1 MPVVPTVSGR
11 QVQSRGVQSAGLQT
25 FSQPGIGD
33 AFVRAGTEAIDVFG
47 QAKQRANIAL
57 AQEASLNLSQIS
69 SDLLNNPETGLLNLK
84 GKNAIGKGHE
94 YTQQFDAQVEQLA
107 MSLPDEQA
115 RNAFMQQAQQQRIQ
129 FTTQAGR
136 HEIGQINAYEEGQF
150 QATLLNNGKNAAALY
165 GDNAAYV
172 LANKQTFQQIEDYG
186 IAHGWSDEQ
195 IQAKKIEF
203 KEKVADAALS
213 QWSANNATAFIQSN
227 GELSDTAA
235 GARRAVADS
244 DSSERARGIRNNNP
258 GNLEYSKTNPW
269 VGQTGDDGR
278 FAKFE
283 TPEHGI
289 RALGR
294 NLMSYQRQ
302 GIDTVSEIINRWAPP
317 TDKNDTMSYIKAVCE
332 QLGVSAD
339 EPLDASNPDTLKALC
354 AAIIHHENGSQPYS
368 DQQLTAGVSAAL
380 GLSTIPTNTK
390 RYTGNAAFDA
400 ASPEAQASFMRQAD
414 QLRRQ
419 QQAEYKTMID
429 SQVRDATAAYMRG
442 VEFPNPPGEADFIA
456 AYGVREGNLR
466 YAAGTNIA
474 FGMAQRGLT
483 AKTLRDGGYSEMA
496 NQYDVLDRQAI
507 AIDAVLGVAFGGVGR
522 FINSRGESTNAPNF
536 SPVDVDAALAAN
548 AAHHAEIDIAPGV
561 PINVLS
567 RNSHIQ
573 ALRKAMSDVS
583 QGRPVDVASIVES
596 ASFSEIPGRKSLL
609 SQAVNEALS
618 SVDDGVTARAI
629 ENRLLEEQAAQ
640 LLPRGD
646 RQVYQ
651 SEIANSQRIIE
662 NLTKQ
667 RAQILAE
674 EPTGS
679 GKALSRARSDKQA
692 RLRDIDQRIRQ
703 AQERLEF
710 SRNALA
716 PHEPGGQFFEARA
729 ELARRQQAESELN
742 AQAVS
747 FYKTAEVRT
756 PDEVAPFEPDK
767 ILQQA
772 EQKMMADQAG
782 DIDLRIAEDSL
793 LESPDMIITVLDDD
807 GNPQSRSAREVLDEA
822 NRESEQAIQ
831 DSSLFDVA
839 VACFLRG

>member
-1 MPVVPTVSGR
+1 MSYFGLNPVNQNQQLDEAASNPAGFNSDVGFFDNAVGAALSGLYSGLVAKPDQLLWAGMDKIVSPIAQFVNENTSLNDTSVSYIAEQRKLAEQQVKRLMPDAATTGTAG
-11 QVQSRGVQSAGLQT
+11 QVLYGL
-25 FSQPGIGD
+25 FDMG
-33 AFVRAGTEAIDVFG
+33 G
-47 QAKQRANIAL
+47 QAVVGTTLGGPVGGAAAVTSLQGFSEFERLTAQGIDFRT
-57 AQEASLNLSQIS
+57 AQEA
-69 SDLLNNPETGLLNLK
+69 GLV
-84 GKNAIGKGHE
+84 
-94 YTQQFDAQVEQLA
+94 Q
-107 MSLPDEQA
+107 
-115 RNAFMQQAQQQRIQ
+115 
-129 FTTQAGR
+129 
-136 HEIGQINAYEEGQF
+136 
-150 QATLLNNGKNAAALY
+150 
-165 GDNAAYV
+165 
-172 LANKQTFQQIEDYG
+172 G
-186 IAHGWSDEQ
+186 I
-195 IQAKKIEF
+195 
-203 KEKVADAALS
+203 
-213 QWSANNATAFIQSN
+213 
-227 GELSDTAA
+227 AA
-235 GARRAVADS
+235 GAGTLIPMSLGLRAGGALAEGVAAQLARTGESSVRRAA
-244 DSSERARGIRNNNP
+244 
-258 GNLEYSKTNPW
+258 
-269 VGQTGDDGR
+269 
-278 FAKFE
+278 
-283 TPEHGI
+283 
-289 RALGR
+289 
-294 NLMSYQRQ
+294 
-302 GIDTVSEIINRWAPP
+302 
-317 TDKNDTMSYIKAVCE
+317 
-332 QLGVSAD
+332 
-339 EPLDASNPDTLKALC
+339 
-354 AAIIHHENGSQPYS
+354 
-368 DQQLTAGVSAAL
+368 
-380 GLSTIPTNTK
+380 
-390 RYTGNAAFDA
+390 
-400 ASPEAQASFMRQAD
+400 
-414 QLRRQ
+414 
-419 QQAEYKTMID
+419 
-429 SQVRDATAAYMRG
+429 ATAVRAT
-442 VEFPNPPGEADFIA
+442 PDIA
-456 AYGVREGNLR
+456 

-536 SPVDVDAALAAN
+536 SPVDIDAALAAN

-583 QGRPVDVASIVES
+583 QGRPVDVASIVEP
-596 ASFSEIPGRKSLL
+596 ASFSEIPGRKNLL

-651 SEIANSQRIIE
+651 SEIANSQRIID
-662 NLTKQ
+662 NLTEQ

-674 EPTGS
+674 ESTGS

-692 RLRDIDQRIRQ
+692 RIRDIDQRIRQ

-756 PDEVAPFEPDK
+756 PDEVAPFEPGK
-767 ILQQA
+767 ILQRT
-772 EQKMMADQAG
+772 EQKMMADPAG

>member
-1 MPVVPTVSGR
+1 MSYFGLNPVNQNQQLDEAASNPAGFNSDVGFFDNAVGAALSGLYSGLVAKPDQLLWAGMDKIVSPIAQFINENTSLNDTSVSYIAEQR
-11 QVQSRGVQSAGLQT
+11 KLAEQQVKRLTPDAATTGTAGQVLYGL
-25 FSQPGIGD
+25 FDMG
-33 AFVRAGTEAIDVFG
+33 G
-47 QAKQRANIAL
+47 QAVVGTTLGGPVGGAAAVTSLQGFSEFERLTAQGVDFRT
-57 AQEASLNLSQIS
+57 AQEAGLVQGITAGAGTLIPMSL
-69 SDLLNNPETGLLNLK
+69 GLRAGGALAE
-84 GKNAIGKGHE
+84 GVA
-94 YTQQFDAQVEQLA
+94 AQLA
-107 MSLPDEQA
+107 RTGESSV
-115 RNAFMQQAQQQRIQ
+115 RR
-129 FTTQAGR
+129 
-136 HEIGQINAYEEGQF
+136 
-150 QATLLNNGKNAAALY
+150 AAATAVRATP
-165 GDNAAYV
+165 D
-172 LANKQTFQQIEDYG
+172 
-186 IAHGWSDEQ
+186 IA
-195 IQAKKIEF
+195 
-203 KEKVADAALS
+203 
-213 QWSANNATAFIQSN
+213 
-227 GELSDTAA
+227 
-235 GARRAVADS
+235 
-244 DSSERARGIRNNNP
+244 
-258 GNLEYSKTNPW
+258 
-269 VGQTGDDGR
+269 
-278 FAKFE
+278 
-283 TPEHGI
+283 
-289 RALGR
+289 
-294 NLMSYQRQ
+294 
-302 GIDTVSEIINRWAPP
+302 
-317 TDKNDTMSYIKAVCE
+317 
-332 QLGVSAD
+332 
-339 EPLDASNPDTLKALC
+339 
-354 AAIIHHENGSQPYS
+354 
-368 DQQLTAGVSAAL
+368 
-380 GLSTIPTNTK
+380 
-390 RYTGNAAFDA
+390 
-400 ASPEAQASFMRQAD
+400 
-414 QLRRQ
+414 
-419 QQAEYKTMID
+419 
-429 SQVRDATAAYMRG
+429 
-442 VEFPNPPGEADFIA
+442 
-456 AYGVREGNLR
+456 

-522 FINSRGESTNAPNF
+522 FINSRGESTSAPNF
-536 SPVDVDAALAAN
+536 SPVDIDAALAAN

-662 NLTKQ
+662 NLTEQ

-674 EPTGS
+674 DLAGS

-742 AQAVS
+742 TQAVS

-756 PDEVAPFEPDK
+756 PDEVAPFEPGK
-767 ILQQA
+767 ILQQT
-772 EQKMMADQAG
+772 EQKMMADPAG

-839 VACFLRG
+839 VACFLGG

>member
-1 MPVVPTVSGR
+1 MSYFGLNPVNQNQQLDEAASNPVGFNSDVGFFDNAVGAALSGLYSGLVAKPDQLLWAGMDKIVSPIAQLVNENTSLNDTSVSYIAEQR
-11 QVQSRGVQSAGLQT
+11 KLAEQQVKRLTPDAATTGTAGQVLYGL
-25 FSQPGIGD
+25 FDMG
-33 AFVRAGTEAIDVFG
+33 G
-47 QAKQRANIAL
+47 QAVVGTTLGGPVGGAAAVTSLQGFSEFERLTAQGVDFRT
-57 AQEASLNLSQIS
+57 AQEAGLVQGITAGAGTLIPMSL
-69 SDLLNNPETGLLNLK
+69 GLRAGGALAE
-84 GKNAIGKGHE
+84 GVA
-94 YTQQFDAQVEQLA
+94 AQLA
-107 MSLPDEQA
+107 RTGESSV
-115 RNAFMQQAQQQRIQ
+115 RR
-129 FTTQAGR
+129 
-136 HEIGQINAYEEGQF
+136 
-150 QATLLNNGKNAAALY
+150 AAATAVRATP
-165 GDNAAYV
+165 D
-172 LANKQTFQQIEDYG
+172 
-186 IAHGWSDEQ
+186 IA
-195 IQAKKIEF
+195 
-203 KEKVADAALS
+203 
-213 QWSANNATAFIQSN
+213 
-227 GELSDTAA
+227 
-235 GARRAVADS
+235 
-244 DSSERARGIRNNNP
+244 
-258 GNLEYSKTNPW
+258 
-269 VGQTGDDGR
+269 
-278 FAKFE
+278 
-283 TPEHGI
+283 
-289 RALGR
+289 
-294 NLMSYQRQ
+294 
-302 GIDTVSEIINRWAPP
+302 
-317 TDKNDTMSYIKAVCE
+317 
-332 QLGVSAD
+332 
-339 EPLDASNPDTLKALC
+339 
-354 AAIIHHENGSQPYS
+354 
-368 DQQLTAGVSAAL
+368 
-380 GLSTIPTNTK
+380 
-390 RYTGNAAFDA
+390 
-400 ASPEAQASFMRQAD
+400 
-414 QLRRQ
+414 
-419 QQAEYKTMID
+419 
-429 SQVRDATAAYMRG
+429 
-442 VEFPNPPGEADFIA
+442 
-456 AYGVREGNLR
+456 

-522 FINSRGESTNAPNF
+522 FINSRGESTSAPNF
-536 SPVDVDAALAAN
+536 SPVDIDAALAAN

-640 LLPRGD
+640 LLSRGD
-646 RQVYQ
+646 RKVYQ

-662 NLTKQ
+662 NLTEQ

-742 AQAVS
+742 AHAVS

-756 PDEVAPFEPDK
+756 PEEVAPFEPGK
-767 ILQQA
+767 ILQQT
-772 EQKMMADQAG
+772 EQKMMADPAG

>member
-1 MPVVPTVSGR
+1 MSYFGLNPVNQNQQLDEAASNPAGFNSDVGFFDNAVGAALSGLYSGLVAKPDQLLWAGMDKIVSPIAQFVNENTSINDTSVSYIAEQR
-11 QVQSRGVQSAGLQT
+11 KLAEQQVKRLTPDAATTGTAGQVLYGL
-25 FSQPGIGD
+25 FDMG
-33 AFVRAGTEAIDVFG
+33 G
-47 QAKQRANIAL
+47 QAVVGTTLGGPVGGAAAVTSLQGFSEFERLTAQGVDFRT
-57 AQEASLNLSQIS
+57 AQEAGLVQGITAGAGTLIPMSL
-69 SDLLNNPETGLLNLK
+69 GLRAGGALAE
-84 GKNAIGKGHE
+84 GVA
-94 YTQQFDAQVEQLA
+94 AQLA
-107 MSLPDEQA
+107 RTGESSV
-115 RNAFMQQAQQQRIQ
+115 RR
-129 FTTQAGR
+129 
-136 HEIGQINAYEEGQF
+136 
-150 QATLLNNGKNAAALY
+150 AAATAVRATP
-165 GDNAAYV
+165 D
-172 LANKQTFQQIEDYG
+172 
-186 IAHGWSDEQ
+186 IA
-195 IQAKKIEF
+195 
-203 KEKVADAALS
+203 
-213 QWSANNATAFIQSN
+213 
-227 GELSDTAA
+227 
-235 GARRAVADS
+235 
-244 DSSERARGIRNNNP
+244 
-258 GNLEYSKTNPW
+258 
-269 VGQTGDDGR
+269 
-278 FAKFE
+278 
-283 TPEHGI
+283 
-289 RALGR
+289 
-294 NLMSYQRQ
+294 
-302 GIDTVSEIINRWAPP
+302 
-317 TDKNDTMSYIKAVCE
+317 
-332 QLGVSAD
+332 
-339 EPLDASNPDTLKALC
+339 
-354 AAIIHHENGSQPYS
+354 
-368 DQQLTAGVSAAL
+368 
-380 GLSTIPTNTK
+380 
-390 RYTGNAAFDA
+390 
-400 ASPEAQASFMRQAD
+400 
-414 QLRRQ
+414 
-419 QQAEYKTMID
+419 
-429 SQVRDATAAYMRG
+429 
-442 VEFPNPPGEADFIA
+442 
-456 AYGVREGNLR
+456 

-507 AIDAVLGVAFGGVGR
+507 AIDVVLGVAFGGVGR
-522 FINSRGESTNAPNF
+522 FINSRGESTSAPNF
-536 SPVDVDAALAAN
+536 SPVDIDAALAAN

-662 NLTKQ
+662 NLTEQ

-772 EQKMMADQAG
+772 EQKMMADPAG

>member
-1 MPVVPTVSGR
+1 MSYFGLNPVNQNQQLDEAASNPAGFNSDVGFFDNAVGAALSGLYSGLVAKPDQLLWAGMDKIVSPIAQFVNENTSLNDTSVSYIAEQR
-11 QVQSRGVQSAGLQT
+11 KLAEQQVKRLTPDAATTGTAGQVLYGL
-25 FSQPGIGD
+25 FDMG
-33 AFVRAGTEAIDVFG
+33 G
-47 QAKQRANIAL
+47 QAVVGTTLGGPVGGAAAVTSLQGFSEFERLTAQGVDFRT
-57 AQEASLNLSQIS
+57 AQEAGLVQGITAGAGTLIPMSL
-69 SDLLNNPETGLLNLK
+69 GLRAGGALAE
-84 GKNAIGKGHE
+84 GVA
-94 YTQQFDAQVEQLA
+94 AQLA
-107 MSLPDEQA
+107 RTGESSV
-115 RNAFMQQAQQQRIQ
+115 RR
-129 FTTQAGR
+129 
-136 HEIGQINAYEEGQF
+136 
-150 QATLLNNGKNAAALY
+150 AAATAVRATP
-165 GDNAAYV
+165 D
-172 LANKQTFQQIEDYG
+172 
-186 IAHGWSDEQ
+186 IA
-195 IQAKKIEF
+195 
-203 KEKVADAALS
+203 
-213 QWSANNATAFIQSN
+213 
-227 GELSDTAA
+227 
-235 GARRAVADS
+235 
-244 DSSERARGIRNNNP
+244 
-258 GNLEYSKTNPW
+258 
-269 VGQTGDDGR
+269 
-278 FAKFE
+278 
-283 TPEHGI
+283 
-289 RALGR
+289 
-294 NLMSYQRQ
+294 
-302 GIDTVSEIINRWAPP
+302 
-317 TDKNDTMSYIKAVCE
+317 
-332 QLGVSAD
+332 
-339 EPLDASNPDTLKALC
+339 
-354 AAIIHHENGSQPYS
+354 
-368 DQQLTAGVSAAL
+368 
-380 GLSTIPTNTK
+380 
-390 RYTGNAAFDA
+390 
-400 ASPEAQASFMRQAD
+400 
-414 QLRRQ
+414 
-419 QQAEYKTMID
+419 
-429 SQVRDATAAYMRG
+429 
-442 VEFPNPPGEADFIA
+442 
-456 AYGVREGNLR
+456 

-536 SPVDVDAALAAN
+536 SPVDIDAALAAN

-596 ASFSEIPGRKSLL
+596 ASFSEIPGRKNLL

-651 SEIANSQRIIE
+651 SEIANSQRIID
-662 NLTKQ
+662 NLTEQ

-692 RLRDIDQRIRQ
+692 RIRDIDQRIRQ

-756 PDEVAPFEPDK
+756 PDEVAPFEPGK
-767 ILQQA
+767 ILQQT
-772 EQKMMADQAG
+772 EQKMMADPAG

>member
-1 MPVVPTVSGR
+1 MSYFGLNPVNQNQQLDEAVSNPAGFNSDVGFFDNAVGAALSGLYSGLVAKPDQLLWAGMDKIVSPIAQFVNENTSLNDTSVSYIAEQR
-11 QVQSRGVQSAGLQT
+11 KLAEQQVKRLTPDAATTGTAGQVLYGL
-25 FSQPGIGD
+25 FDMG
-33 AFVRAGTEAIDVFG
+33 G
-47 QAKQRANIAL
+47 QAVVGTTLGGPLGGAAAVTSLQGFSEFERLTAQGVDFRT
-57 AQEASLNLSQIS
+57 AQEAGLVQGITAGAGTLIPMSL
-69 SDLLNNPETGLLNLK
+69 GLRAGGALAE
-84 GKNAIGKGHE
+84 GVA
-94 YTQQFDAQVEQLA
+94 AQLA
-107 MSLPDEQA
+107 RTGESSV
-115 RNAFMQQAQQQRIQ
+115 RR
-129 FTTQAGR
+129 
-136 HEIGQINAYEEGQF
+136 
-150 QATLLNNGKNAAALY
+150 AAATAVRATP
-165 GDNAAYV
+165 D
-172 LANKQTFQQIEDYG
+172 
-186 IAHGWSDEQ
+186 IA
-195 IQAKKIEF
+195 
-203 KEKVADAALS
+203 
-213 QWSANNATAFIQSN
+213 
-227 GELSDTAA
+227 
-235 GARRAVADS
+235 
-244 DSSERARGIRNNNP
+244 
-258 GNLEYSKTNPW
+258 
-269 VGQTGDDGR
+269 
-278 FAKFE
+278 
-283 TPEHGI
+283 
-289 RALGR
+289 
-294 NLMSYQRQ
+294 
-302 GIDTVSEIINRWAPP
+302 
-317 TDKNDTMSYIKAVCE
+317 
-332 QLGVSAD
+332 
-339 EPLDASNPDTLKALC
+339 
-354 AAIIHHENGSQPYS
+354 
-368 DQQLTAGVSAAL
+368 
-380 GLSTIPTNTK
+380 
-390 RYTGNAAFDA
+390 
-400 ASPEAQASFMRQAD
+400 
-414 QLRRQ
+414 
-419 QQAEYKTMID
+419 
-429 SQVRDATAAYMRG
+429 
-442 VEFPNPPGEADFIA
+442 
-456 AYGVREGNLR
+456 

-522 FINSRGESTNAPNF
+522 FINSRGESTSAPNF

-583 QGRPVDVASIVES
+583 EGRPVDVASIVES

-662 NLTKQ
+662 NLTEQ

-679 GKALSRARSDKQA
+679 GKALSRARSDKQV

-747 FYKTAEVRT
+747 FYKTAEVST
-756 PDEVAPFEPDK
+756 PDEVAPFEPGK

-772 EQKMMADQAG
+772 EQKMMADPAG

>member
-1 MPVVPTVSGR
+1 MSYFGLNPVNQNQQLDEAASNPVGFNSDVGFFDNAVGAALSGLYSGLVAKPDQLLWAGMDKIVSPIAQFVNENTSLNDTSVSYIAEQR
-11 QVQSRGVQSAGLQT
+11 KLAEQQVKRLTPDAATTGTAGQVLYGL
-25 FSQPGIGD
+25 FDMG
-33 AFVRAGTEAIDVFG
+33 G
-47 QAKQRANIAL
+47 QAVVGTTLGGPVGGAAAVTSLQGFSEFERLTAQGVDFRT
-57 AQEASLNLSQIS
+57 AQEAGLVQGITAGAGTLIPMSL
-69 SDLLNNPETGLLNLK
+69 GLRAGGALAE
-84 GKNAIGKGHE
+84 GVA
-94 YTQQFDAQVEQLA
+94 AQLA
-107 MSLPDEQA
+107 RTGESSV
-115 RNAFMQQAQQQRIQ
+115 RR
-129 FTTQAGR
+129 
-136 HEIGQINAYEEGQF
+136 
-150 QATLLNNGKNAAALY
+150 AAATAVRATP
-165 GDNAAYV
+165 D
-172 LANKQTFQQIEDYG
+172 
-186 IAHGWSDEQ
+186 IA
-195 IQAKKIEF
+195 
-203 KEKVADAALS
+203 
-213 QWSANNATAFIQSN
+213 
-227 GELSDTAA
+227 
-235 GARRAVADS
+235 
-244 DSSERARGIRNNNP
+244 
-258 GNLEYSKTNPW
+258 
-269 VGQTGDDGR
+269 
-278 FAKFE
+278 
-283 TPEHGI
+283 
-289 RALGR
+289 
-294 NLMSYQRQ
+294 
-302 GIDTVSEIINRWAPP
+302 
-317 TDKNDTMSYIKAVCE
+317 
-332 QLGVSAD
+332 
-339 EPLDASNPDTLKALC
+339 
-354 AAIIHHENGSQPYS
+354 
-368 DQQLTAGVSAAL
+368 
-380 GLSTIPTNTK
+380 
-390 RYTGNAAFDA
+390 
-400 ASPEAQASFMRQAD
+400 
-414 QLRRQ
+414 
-419 QQAEYKTMID
+419 
-429 SQVRDATAAYMRG
+429 
-442 VEFPNPPGEADFIA
+442 
-456 AYGVREGNLR
+456 

-522 FINSRGESTNAPNF
+522 FINSRGESTSAPNF

-662 NLTKQ
+662 NLTEQ

-692 RLRDIDQRIRQ
+692 RIRDIEQRIRQ

-756 PDEVAPFEPDK
+756 PDEVAPFESDK
-767 ILQQA
+767 ILQHA

>member
-1 MPVVPTVSGR
+1 MSYFGLNPVNQNQQLDEAASNPAGFNSDVGFFDNAVGAALSGLYSGLVAKPDQLLWAGMDKIVSPIAQFVNENTSFNDTSVSYIAEQR
-11 QVQSRGVQSAGLQT
+11 KLAEQQVKRLTPDAATTGTAGQVLYGL
-25 FSQPGIGD
+25 FDMG
-33 AFVRAGTEAIDVFG
+33 G
-47 QAKQRANIAL
+47 QAVVGSAL
-57 AQEASLNLSQIS
+57 AGPIGGAAAVTSLQGFSEFERLSAQGVDFRTAQEAGLVQGITAGAGTLIPMSL
-69 SDLLNNPETGLLNLK
+69 GLRAGGAL
-84 GKNAIGKGHE
+84 
-94 YTQQFDAQVEQLA
+94 VEGVAAQLA
-107 MSLPDEQA
+107 RTGESSV
-115 RNAFMQQAQQQRIQ
+115 RR
-129 FTTQAGR
+129 
-136 HEIGQINAYEEGQF
+136 
-150 QATLLNNGKNAAALY
+150 AAATAVRATP
-165 GDNAAYV
+165 D
-172 LANKQTFQQIEDYG
+172 
-186 IAHGWSDEQ
+186 IA
-195 IQAKKIEF
+195 
-203 KEKVADAALS
+203 
-213 QWSANNATAFIQSN
+213 
-227 GELSDTAA
+227 
-235 GARRAVADS
+235 
-244 DSSERARGIRNNNP
+244 
-258 GNLEYSKTNPW
+258 
-269 VGQTGDDGR
+269 
-278 FAKFE
+278 
-283 TPEHGI
+283 
-289 RALGR
+289 
-294 NLMSYQRQ
+294 
-302 GIDTVSEIINRWAPP
+302 
-317 TDKNDTMSYIKAVCE
+317 
-332 QLGVSAD
+332 
-339 EPLDASNPDTLKALC
+339 
-354 AAIIHHENGSQPYS
+354 
-368 DQQLTAGVSAAL
+368 
-380 GLSTIPTNTK
+380 
-390 RYTGNAAFDA
+390 
-400 ASPEAQASFMRQAD
+400 
-414 QLRRQ
+414 
-419 QQAEYKTMID
+419 
-429 SQVRDATAAYMRG
+429 
-442 VEFPNPPGEADFIA
+442 
-456 AYGVREGNLR
+456 

-536 SPVDVDAALAAN
+536 SPVDIDAALAAN

-646 RQVYQ
+646 RKVYQ
-651 SEIANSQRIIE
+651 SDIANSQRIIE
-662 NLTKQ
+662 NLTEQ

>member
-1 MPVVPTVSGR
+1 MSYFGLNPVNQNQQLDEAASNPAGFNSDVGFFDNAVGAALSGLYSGLVAKPDQLLWAGMDKIVSPIAQFVNENTSNNDTSVSYIAEQR
-11 QVQSRGVQSAGLQT
+11 KLAEQQVKRLTPDAATTGTAGQVLYGL
-25 FSQPGIGD
+25 FDMG
-33 AFVRAGTEAIDVFG
+33 G
-47 QAKQRANIAL
+47 QAVVGTTLGGPVGGAAAVTSLQGFSEFERLTAQGVDFRT
-57 AQEASLNLSQIS
+57 AQEAGLVQGITAGAGTLIPMSL
-69 SDLLNNPETGLLNLK
+69 GLRAGGALAE
-84 GKNAIGKGHE
+84 GVA
-94 YTQQFDAQVEQLA
+94 AQLA
-107 MSLPDEQA
+107 RTGESSV
-115 RNAFMQQAQQQRIQ
+115 RR
-129 FTTQAGR
+129 
-136 HEIGQINAYEEGQF
+136 
-150 QATLLNNGKNAAALY
+150 AAATAVRATP
-165 GDNAAYV
+165 D
-172 LANKQTFQQIEDYG
+172 
-186 IAHGWSDEQ
+186 IA
-195 IQAKKIEF
+195 
-203 KEKVADAALS
+203 
-213 QWSANNATAFIQSN
+213 
-227 GELSDTAA
+227 
-235 GARRAVADS
+235 
-244 DSSERARGIRNNNP
+244 
-258 GNLEYSKTNPW
+258 
-269 VGQTGDDGR
+269 
-278 FAKFE
+278 
-283 TPEHGI
+283 
-289 RALGR
+289 
-294 NLMSYQRQ
+294 
-302 GIDTVSEIINRWAPP
+302 
-317 TDKNDTMSYIKAVCE
+317 
-332 QLGVSAD
+332 
-339 EPLDASNPDTLKALC
+339 
-354 AAIIHHENGSQPYS
+354 
-368 DQQLTAGVSAAL
+368 
-380 GLSTIPTNTK
+380 
-390 RYTGNAAFDA
+390 
-400 ASPEAQASFMRQAD
+400 
-414 QLRRQ
+414 
-419 QQAEYKTMID
+419 
-429 SQVRDATAAYMRG
+429 
-442 VEFPNPPGEADFIA
+442 
-456 AYGVREGNLR
+456 

-522 FINSRGESTNAPNF
+522 FINSRGESTSAPNF

-662 NLTKQ
+662 NLTEQ

-679 GKALSRARSDKQA
+679 GKSLSRARSDKQV

-756 PDEVAPFEPDK
+756 PGEVAPFEPDK

>member
-1 MPVVPTVSGR
+1 MSYFGLNPVNQNQQLDEAASNPAGFNSDVGFFDNAVGSALSGLYSGLVAKPDQLLWAGMDKIVSPIAQFVNENTSLNDTSVSYIAEQR
-11 QVQSRGVQSAGLQT
+11 KLAEQQVKRLTPDAATTGTAGQVLYGL
-25 FSQPGIGD
+25 FDMG
-33 AFVRAGTEAIDVFG
+33 G
-47 QAKQRANIAL
+47 QAVVGTTLGGPVGGAAAVTSLQGFSEFERLTAQGVDFRT
-57 AQEASLNLSQIS
+57 AQEAGLVQGITAGAGTLIPMSL
-69 SDLLNNPETGLLNLK
+69 GLRAGGALAE
-84 GKNAIGKGHE
+84 GVA
-94 YTQQFDAQVEQLA
+94 AQLA
-107 MSLPDEQA
+107 RTGESSV
-115 RNAFMQQAQQQRIQ
+115 RR
-129 FTTQAGR
+129 
-136 HEIGQINAYEEGQF
+136 
-150 QATLLNNGKNAAALY
+150 AAATAVRATP
-165 GDNAAYV
+165 D
-172 LANKQTFQQIEDYG
+172 
-186 IAHGWSDEQ
+186 IA
-195 IQAKKIEF
+195 
-203 KEKVADAALS
+203 
-213 QWSANNATAFIQSN
+213 
-227 GELSDTAA
+227 
-235 GARRAVADS
+235 
-244 DSSERARGIRNNNP
+244 
-258 GNLEYSKTNPW
+258 
-269 VGQTGDDGR
+269 
-278 FAKFE
+278 
-283 TPEHGI
+283 
-289 RALGR
+289 
-294 NLMSYQRQ
+294 
-302 GIDTVSEIINRWAPP
+302 
-317 TDKNDTMSYIKAVCE
+317 
-332 QLGVSAD
+332 
-339 EPLDASNPDTLKALC
+339 
-354 AAIIHHENGSQPYS
+354 
-368 DQQLTAGVSAAL
+368 
-380 GLSTIPTNTK
+380 
-390 RYTGNAAFDA
+390 
-400 ASPEAQASFMRQAD
+400 
-414 QLRRQ
+414 
-419 QQAEYKTMID
+419 
-429 SQVRDATAAYMRG
+429 
-442 VEFPNPPGEADFIA
+442 
-456 AYGVREGNLR
+456 

-522 FINSRGESTNAPNF
+522 FINSRGESTSAPNF

-662 NLTKQ
+662 NLTEQ

-729 ELARRQQAESELN
+729 ELARRLQVESELN

-782 DIDLRIAEDSL
+782 DINLRIAEDSL

>member
-1 MPVVPTVSGR
+1 MSYFGLNPVNQNQHLDEAASNPAGFNSDVGFFDNAVGAALSGLYSGLVAKPDQLLWAGMDKIVSPIAQFVNENTSLNDTSVSYIAEQR
-11 QVQSRGVQSAGLQT
+11 KLAEQQVKRLTPDAATTGTAGQVLYGL
-25 FSQPGIGD
+25 FDMG
-33 AFVRAGTEAIDVFG
+33 G
-47 QAKQRANIAL
+47 QAVVGTTLGGPVGGAAAVTSLQGFSEFERLTAQGVDFRT
-57 AQEASLNLSQIS
+57 AQEAGLVQGITAGAGTLIPMSL
-69 SDLLNNPETGLLNLK
+69 GLRAGGALAE
-84 GKNAIGKGHE
+84 GVA
-94 YTQQFDAQVEQLA
+94 AQLA
-107 MSLPDEQA
+107 
-115 RNAFMQQAQQQRIQ
+115 R
-129 FTTQAGR
+129 TG
-136 HEIGQINAYEEGQF
+136 EISVRR
-150 QATLLNNGKNAAALY
+150 AAATAVRATP
-165 GDNAAYV
+165 D
-172 LANKQTFQQIEDYG
+172 
-186 IAHGWSDEQ
+186 IA
-195 IQAKKIEF
+195 
-203 KEKVADAALS
+203 
-213 QWSANNATAFIQSN
+213 
-227 GELSDTAA
+227 
-235 GARRAVADS
+235 
-244 DSSERARGIRNNNP
+244 
-258 GNLEYSKTNPW
+258 
-269 VGQTGDDGR
+269 
-278 FAKFE
+278 
-283 TPEHGI
+283 
-289 RALGR
+289 
-294 NLMSYQRQ
+294 
-302 GIDTVSEIINRWAPP
+302 
-317 TDKNDTMSYIKAVCE
+317 
-332 QLGVSAD
+332 
-339 EPLDASNPDTLKALC
+339 
-354 AAIIHHENGSQPYS
+354 
-368 DQQLTAGVSAAL
+368 
-380 GLSTIPTNTK
+380 
-390 RYTGNAAFDA
+390 
-400 ASPEAQASFMRQAD
+400 
-414 QLRRQ
+414 
-419 QQAEYKTMID
+419 
-429 SQVRDATAAYMRG
+429 
-442 VEFPNPPGEADFIA
+442 
-456 AYGVREGNLR
+456 

-522 FINSRGESTNAPNF
+522 FINSRGESTSAPNF

-662 NLTKQ
+662 NLTEQ

-679 GKALSRARSDKQA
+679 GKALSRARSDKQV

-756 PDEVAPFEPDK
+756 PDEVAPFEPGK
-767 ILQQA
+767 ILQQT
-772 EQKMMADQAG
+772 EQKMMADPAG

>member
-1 MPVVPTVSGR
+1 MSYFGLNPVNQNQQLDEAASNPVGFNSDVGFFDNAVGAALSGLYSGLVAKPDQLLWAGMDKIVSPIAQFVNENTSLNDTSVSYIAEQR
-11 QVQSRGVQSAGLQT
+11 KLAEQQVKRLTPDAATTGTAGQVLYGL
-25 FSQPGIGD
+25 FDMG
-33 AFVRAGTEAIDVFG
+33 G
-47 QAKQRANIAL
+47 QAVVGTTLGGPVGGAAAVTSLQGFSEFERLTAQGVDFRT
-57 AQEASLNLSQIS
+57 AQEAGLVQGITAGAGTLIPMSL
-69 SDLLNNPETGLLNLK
+69 GLRAGGALAE
-84 GKNAIGKGHE
+84 GVA
-94 YTQQFDAQVEQLA
+94 AQLA
-107 MSLPDEQA
+107 RTGESSV
-115 RNAFMQQAQQQRIQ
+115 RR
-129 FTTQAGR
+129 
-136 HEIGQINAYEEGQF
+136 
-150 QATLLNNGKNAAALY
+150 AAATAVRATP
-165 GDNAAYV
+165 D
-172 LANKQTFQQIEDYG
+172 
-186 IAHGWSDEQ
+186 IA
-195 IQAKKIEF
+195 
-203 KEKVADAALS
+203 
-213 QWSANNATAFIQSN
+213 
-227 GELSDTAA
+227 
-235 GARRAVADS
+235 
-244 DSSERARGIRNNNP
+244 
-258 GNLEYSKTNPW
+258 
-269 VGQTGDDGR
+269 
-278 FAKFE
+278 
-283 TPEHGI
+283 
-289 RALGR
+289 
-294 NLMSYQRQ
+294 
-302 GIDTVSEIINRWAPP
+302 
-317 TDKNDTMSYIKAVCE
+317 
-332 QLGVSAD
+332 
-339 EPLDASNPDTLKALC
+339 
-354 AAIIHHENGSQPYS
+354 
-368 DQQLTAGVSAAL
+368 
-380 GLSTIPTNTK
+380 
-390 RYTGNAAFDA
+390 
-400 ASPEAQASFMRQAD
+400 
-414 QLRRQ
+414 
-419 QQAEYKTMID
+419 
-429 SQVRDATAAYMRG
+429 
-442 VEFPNPPGEADFIA
+442 
-456 AYGVREGNLR
+456 

-522 FINSRGESTNAPNF
+522 FINSRGESTSAPNF

-596 ASFSEIPGRKSLL
+596 ASFSEIPGRKNLL

-662 NLTKQ
+662 NLTEQ

-756 PDEVAPFEPDK
+756 PDEVAPFEPGK
-767 ILQQA
+767 ILQQT
-772 EQKMMADQAG
+772 EQKMMADPAG

-793 LESPDMIITVLDDD
+793 LEYPDMIITVLDDD

>member
-1 MPVVPTVSGR
+1 MSYFGLNPVNQNQQLDEAASNPAGFNSDVGFFDNAVGAALSGLYSGLVAKPDQLLWAGMDKIVSPIAQFVNENTSLNDTSVSYIAEQR
-11 QVQSRGVQSAGLQT
+11 KLAEHQVKRLTPDAATTGTAGQVLYGL
-25 FSQPGIGD
+25 FDMG
-33 AFVRAGTEAIDVFG
+33 G
-47 QAKQRANIAL
+47 QAVVGTTLGGPVGGAAAVTSLQGFSEFERLTAQGVDFRT
-57 AQEASLNLSQIS
+57 AQEAGLVQGITAGAGTLIPMSL
-69 SDLLNNPETGLLNLK
+69 GLRAGGALAE
-84 GKNAIGKGHE
+84 GVA
-94 YTQQFDAQVEQLA
+94 AQLA
-107 MSLPDEQA
+107 RTGESSV
-115 RNAFMQQAQQQRIQ
+115 RR
-129 FTTQAGR
+129 
-136 HEIGQINAYEEGQF
+136 
-150 QATLLNNGKNAAALY
+150 AAATAVRATP
-165 GDNAAYV
+165 D
-172 LANKQTFQQIEDYG
+172 
-186 IAHGWSDEQ
+186 IA
-195 IQAKKIEF
+195 
-203 KEKVADAALS
+203 
-213 QWSANNATAFIQSN
+213 
-227 GELSDTAA
+227 
-235 GARRAVADS
+235 
-244 DSSERARGIRNNNP
+244 
-258 GNLEYSKTNPW
+258 
-269 VGQTGDDGR
+269 
-278 FAKFE
+278 
-283 TPEHGI
+283 
-289 RALGR
+289 
-294 NLMSYQRQ
+294 
-302 GIDTVSEIINRWAPP
+302 
-317 TDKNDTMSYIKAVCE
+317 
-332 QLGVSAD
+332 
-339 EPLDASNPDTLKALC
+339 
-354 AAIIHHENGSQPYS
+354 
-368 DQQLTAGVSAAL
+368 
-380 GLSTIPTNTK
+380 
-390 RYTGNAAFDA
+390 
-400 ASPEAQASFMRQAD
+400 
-414 QLRRQ
+414 
-419 QQAEYKTMID
+419 
-429 SQVRDATAAYMRG
+429 
-442 VEFPNPPGEADFIA
+442 
-456 AYGVREGNLR
+456 

-522 FINSRGESTNAPNF
+522 FINSRGESTSAPNF

-662 NLTKQ
+662 NLTEQ

-679 GKALSRARSDKQA
+679 GKSLSRARSDKQV

-756 PDEVAPFEPDK
+756 PDEVAPFEPGK
-767 ILQQA
+767 ILQQT
-772 EQKMMADQAG
+772 EQKMMADPAG

>member
-1 MPVVPTVSGR
+1 MSYFGLNPVNQNQQLDEAASNPAGFNSDVGFFDNAVGAALSGLYSGLVAKPDQLLWAGMDKIVSPIAQFVNENTSLNDTSVSYIAEQR
-11 QVQSRGVQSAGLQT
+11 KLAEQQVKRLTPDAATTGTAGQVLYGL
-25 FSQPGIGD
+25 FDMG
-33 AFVRAGTEAIDVFG
+33 G
-47 QAKQRANIAL
+47 QAVVGTTIGGPVGGAAAVTSLQGFSEFERLTAQGVDFRT
-57 AQEASLNLSQIS
+57 AQEAGLVQGITAGAGTLIPMSL
-69 SDLLNNPETGLLNLK
+69 GLRAGGALAE
-84 GKNAIGKGHE
+84 GVA
-94 YTQQFDAQVEQLA
+94 AQLA
-107 MSLPDEQA
+107 RTGERSV
-115 RNAFMQQAQQQRIQ
+115 RR
-129 FTTQAGR
+129 
-136 HEIGQINAYEEGQF
+136 
-150 QATLLNNGKNAAALY
+150 AAATAVRATP
-165 GDNAAYV
+165 D
-172 LANKQTFQQIEDYG
+172 
-186 IAHGWSDEQ
+186 IA
-195 IQAKKIEF
+195 
-203 KEKVADAALS
+203 
-213 QWSANNATAFIQSN
+213 
-227 GELSDTAA
+227 
-235 GARRAVADS
+235 
-244 DSSERARGIRNNNP
+244 
-258 GNLEYSKTNPW
+258 
-269 VGQTGDDGR
+269 
-278 FAKFE
+278 
-283 TPEHGI
+283 
-289 RALGR
+289 
-294 NLMSYQRQ
+294 
-302 GIDTVSEIINRWAPP
+302 
-317 TDKNDTMSYIKAVCE
+317 
-332 QLGVSAD
+332 
-339 EPLDASNPDTLKALC
+339 
-354 AAIIHHENGSQPYS
+354 
-368 DQQLTAGVSAAL
+368 
-380 GLSTIPTNTK
+380 
-390 RYTGNAAFDA
+390 
-400 ASPEAQASFMRQAD
+400 
-414 QLRRQ
+414 
-419 QQAEYKTMID
+419 
-429 SQVRDATAAYMRG
+429 
-442 VEFPNPPGEADFIA
+442 
-456 AYGVREGNLR
+456 

-522 FINSRGESTNAPNF
+522 FINSRGEPTSAPNF
-536 SPVDVDAALAAN
+536 SPVDIDAALAAN

-583 QGRPVDVASIVES
+583 QGRPVDVASIAES

-662 NLTKQ
+662 NLTEQ

-674 EPTGS
+674 DSAGS

-767 ILQQA
+767 ILQQT

>member
-1 MPVVPTVSGR
+1 MSYFGLNPVNQNQQLDEAASNPVGFNSDVGFFDNAVGAALSGLYSGLVAKPDQLLWAGMDKIVSPIAQLVNENTSLNDTSVSYIAEQR
-11 QVQSRGVQSAGLQT
+11 KLAEQQVKRLTPDAATTGTAGQVLYGL
-25 FSQPGIGD
+25 FDMG
-33 AFVRAGTEAIDVFG
+33 G
-47 QAKQRANIAL
+47 QAVVGTTLGGPVGGAAAVTSLQGFSEFERLTAQGVDFRT
-57 AQEASLNLSQIS
+57 AQEAGLVQGITAGAGTLIPMSL
-69 SDLLNNPETGLLNLK
+69 GLRAGGTLAE
-84 GKNAIGKGHE
+84 GVVA
-94 YTQQFDAQVEQLA
+94 QLA
-107 MSLPDEQA
+107 RTGESSV
-115 RNAFMQQAQQQRIQ
+115 RR
-129 FTTQAGR
+129 
-136 HEIGQINAYEEGQF
+136 
-150 QATLLNNGKNAAALY
+150 AAATAVRATP
-165 GDNAAYV
+165 D
-172 LANKQTFQQIEDYG
+172 
-186 IAHGWSDEQ
+186 IA
-195 IQAKKIEF
+195 
-203 KEKVADAALS
+203 
-213 QWSANNATAFIQSN
+213 
-227 GELSDTAA
+227 
-235 GARRAVADS
+235 
-244 DSSERARGIRNNNP
+244 
-258 GNLEYSKTNPW
+258 
-269 VGQTGDDGR
+269 
-278 FAKFE
+278 
-283 TPEHGI
+283 
-289 RALGR
+289 
-294 NLMSYQRQ
+294 
-302 GIDTVSEIINRWAPP
+302 
-317 TDKNDTMSYIKAVCE
+317 
-332 QLGVSAD
+332 
-339 EPLDASNPDTLKALC
+339 
-354 AAIIHHENGSQPYS
+354 
-368 DQQLTAGVSAAL
+368 
-380 GLSTIPTNTK
+380 
-390 RYTGNAAFDA
+390 
-400 ASPEAQASFMRQAD
+400 
-414 QLRRQ
+414 
-419 QQAEYKTMID
+419 
-429 SQVRDATAAYMRG
+429 
-442 VEFPNPPGEADFIA
+442 
-456 AYGVREGNLR
+456 

-522 FINSRGESTNAPNF
+522 FINSRGESTSAPNF
-536 SPVDVDAALAAN
+536 SPVDIDAALAAN

-662 NLTKQ
+662 NLTEQ

-692 RLRDIDQRIRQ
+692 RLRDIDQRIRE

>member
-1 MPVVPTVSGR
+1 MSYFGLNPVNQNQQLDEAASNPAGFNSDVGFFDNAVGAALSGLYSGLVAKPDQLLWAGMDKIVSPIAQFVNENTSINDTSVSYIAEQR
-11 QVQSRGVQSAGLQT
+11 KLAEQQVKRLTPDAATTGTAGQVLYGL
-25 FSQPGIGD
+25 FDMG
-33 AFVRAGTEAIDVFG
+33 G
-47 QAKQRANIAL
+47 QAVVGTTLGGPVGGAAAVTSLQGFSEFERLTAQGVDFRT
-57 AQEASLNLSQIS
+57 AQEAGLVQGITAGAGTLIPMSL
-69 SDLLNNPETGLLNLK
+69 GLRAGGALAE
-84 GKNAIGKGHE
+84 GVA
-94 YTQQFDAQVEQLA
+94 AQLA
-107 MSLPDEQA
+107 RTGESSV
-115 RNAFMQQAQQQRIQ
+115 RR
-129 FTTQAGR
+129 
-136 HEIGQINAYEEGQF
+136 
-150 QATLLNNGKNAAALY
+150 AAATAVRATP
-165 GDNAAYV
+165 D
-172 LANKQTFQQIEDYG
+172 
-186 IAHGWSDEQ
+186 IA
-195 IQAKKIEF
+195 
-203 KEKVADAALS
+203 
-213 QWSANNATAFIQSN
+213 
-227 GELSDTAA
+227 
-235 GARRAVADS
+235 
-244 DSSERARGIRNNNP
+244 
-258 GNLEYSKTNPW
+258 
-269 VGQTGDDGR
+269 
-278 FAKFE
+278 
-283 TPEHGI
+283 
-289 RALGR
+289 
-294 NLMSYQRQ
+294 
-302 GIDTVSEIINRWAPP
+302 
-317 TDKNDTMSYIKAVCE
+317 
-332 QLGVSAD
+332 
-339 EPLDASNPDTLKALC
+339 
-354 AAIIHHENGSQPYS
+354 
-368 DQQLTAGVSAAL
+368 
-380 GLSTIPTNTK
+380 
-390 RYTGNAAFDA
+390 
-400 ASPEAQASFMRQAD
+400 
-414 QLRRQ
+414 
-419 QQAEYKTMID
+419 
-429 SQVRDATAAYMRG
+429 
-442 VEFPNPPGEADFIA
+442 
-456 AYGVREGNLR
+456 

-522 FINSRGESTNAPNF
+522 FINSRGESTSAPNF
-536 SPVDVDAALAAN
+536 SPVDIDAALAAN

-583 QGRPVDVASIVES
+583 QGRPVDVSSIVES

-662 NLTKQ
+662 NLTEQ

-674 EPTGS
+674 DPAGS

-756 PDEVAPFEPDK
+756 PDEVAPFEPGK
-767 ILQQA
+767 ILQQT
-772 EQKMMADQAG
+772 EQKMMADPAG

-793 LESPDMIITVLDDD
+793 LEYPDMIITVLDDD

>member
-1 MPVVPTVSGR
+1 MSYFGLNPVNQNQQLDEAASNPAGFNSDVGFFDNAVGAALSGLYSGLVAKPDQLLWAGMDKIVSPIAQFVNENTSLNDTSVSYIAEQR
-11 QVQSRGVQSAGLQT
+11 KLAEQQVKRLTPDAATTGTAGQVLYGL
-25 FSQPGIGD
+25 FDMG
-33 AFVRAGTEAIDVFG
+33 G
-47 QAKQRANIAL
+47 QAVVGTTLGGPVGGAAAVTSLQGFSEFERLTAQGVDFRT
-57 AQEASLNLSQIS
+57 AQEAGLVQGITAGAGTLIPMSL
-69 SDLLNNPETGLLNLK
+69 GLRAGGALAE
-84 GKNAIGKGHE
+84 GVAS
-94 YTQQFDAQVEQLA
+94 QLA
-107 MSLPDEQA
+107 RTGESSV
-115 RNAFMQQAQQQRIQ
+115 RR
-129 FTTQAGR
+129 
-136 HEIGQINAYEEGQF
+136 
-150 QATLLNNGKNAAALY
+150 AAATAVRATP
-165 GDNAAYV
+165 D
-172 LANKQTFQQIEDYG
+172 
-186 IAHGWSDEQ
+186 IA
-195 IQAKKIEF
+195 
-203 KEKVADAALS
+203 
-213 QWSANNATAFIQSN
+213 
-227 GELSDTAA
+227 
-235 GARRAVADS
+235 
-244 DSSERARGIRNNNP
+244 
-258 GNLEYSKTNPW
+258 
-269 VGQTGDDGR
+269 
-278 FAKFE
+278 
-283 TPEHGI
+283 
-289 RALGR
+289 
-294 NLMSYQRQ
+294 
-302 GIDTVSEIINRWAPP
+302 
-317 TDKNDTMSYIKAVCE
+317 
-332 QLGVSAD
+332 
-339 EPLDASNPDTLKALC
+339 
-354 AAIIHHENGSQPYS
+354 
-368 DQQLTAGVSAAL
+368 
-380 GLSTIPTNTK
+380 
-390 RYTGNAAFDA
+390 
-400 ASPEAQASFMRQAD
+400 
-414 QLRRQ
+414 
-419 QQAEYKTMID
+419 
-429 SQVRDATAAYMRG
+429 
-442 VEFPNPPGEADFIA
+442 
-456 AYGVREGNLR
+456 

-522 FINSRGESTNAPNF
+522 FINSRGESTSAPNF
-536 SPVDVDAALAAN
+536 SPVDIDAALAAN

-662 NLTKQ
+662 NLTEQ

-742 AQAVS
+742 TQAVS

-756 PDEVAPFEPDK
+756 PDEVAPFEPGK
-767 ILQQA
+767 ILQQT
-772 EQKMMADQAG
+772 EQKMMADPAG

>member
-1 MPVVPTVSGR
+1 MSYFGLNPVNQNQQLDEAASNPAGFNSDVGFFDNAVGAALSGLYSGLVAKPDQLLWAGMDKIVSPIAQFINENTSLNDTSVSYIAEQR
-11 QVQSRGVQSAGLQT
+11 KLAEQQVKRLTPDAATTGTAGLVLYGL
-25 FSQPGIGD
+25 FDMG
-33 AFVRAGTEAIDVFG
+33 G
-47 QAKQRANIAL
+47 QAVVGTTLGGPVGGAAAVTSLQGFSEFERLTAQGVDFRT
-57 AQEASLNLSQIS
+57 AQEAGLVQGITAGAGTLIPMSL
-69 SDLLNNPETGLLNLK
+69 GLRAGGALAE
-84 GKNAIGKGHE
+84 GVA
-94 YTQQFDAQVEQLA
+94 AQLA
-107 MSLPDEQA
+107 RTGESSV
-115 RNAFMQQAQQQRIQ
+115 RR
-129 FTTQAGR
+129 
-136 HEIGQINAYEEGQF
+136 
-150 QATLLNNGKNAAALY
+150 AAATAVRATP
-165 GDNAAYV
+165 D
-172 LANKQTFQQIEDYG
+172 
-186 IAHGWSDEQ
+186 IA
-195 IQAKKIEF
+195 
-203 KEKVADAALS
+203 
-213 QWSANNATAFIQSN
+213 
-227 GELSDTAA
+227 
-235 GARRAVADS
+235 
-244 DSSERARGIRNNNP
+244 
-258 GNLEYSKTNPW
+258 
-269 VGQTGDDGR
+269 
-278 FAKFE
+278 
-283 TPEHGI
+283 
-289 RALGR
+289 
-294 NLMSYQRQ
+294 
-302 GIDTVSEIINRWAPP
+302 
-317 TDKNDTMSYIKAVCE
+317 
-332 QLGVSAD
+332 
-339 EPLDASNPDTLKALC
+339 
-354 AAIIHHENGSQPYS
+354 
-368 DQQLTAGVSAAL
+368 
-380 GLSTIPTNTK
+380 
-390 RYTGNAAFDA
+390 
-400 ASPEAQASFMRQAD
+400 
-414 QLRRQ
+414 
-419 QQAEYKTMID
+419 
-429 SQVRDATAAYMRG
+429 
-442 VEFPNPPGEADFIA
+442 
-456 AYGVREGNLR
+456 

-522 FINSRGESTNAPNF
+522 FINSRGESTSAPNF
-536 SPVDVDAALAAN
+536 SPVDIDAALAAN

-640 LLPRGD
+640 LLSRGD
-646 RQVYQ
+646 RKVYQ

-662 NLTKQ
+662 NLTEQ

-756 PDEVAPFEPDK
+756 PEEVAPFEPGK
-767 ILQQA
+767 ILQQT
-772 EQKMMADQAG
+772 EQKMMADPAG

>member
-1 MPVVPTVSGR
+1 MSYFGLNPVNQNQQLDEAASNPAGFNSDVGFFDNAVGAALSGLYSGLVAKPDQLLWAGMDKIVSPIAQFINENTSLNDTSVSYIAEQR
-11 QVQSRGVQSAGLQT
+11 KLAEQQVKRLTPDAATTGTAGQVLYGL
-25 FSQPGIGD
+25 FDMG
-33 AFVRAGTEAIDVFG
+33 G
-47 QAKQRANIAL
+47 QAVVGTTLGGPVGGAAAVTSLQGFSEFERLTAQGVDFRT
-57 AQEASLNLSQIS
+57 AQEAGLVQGITAGAGTLIPMSL
-69 SDLLNNPETGLLNLK
+69 GLRAGGALAE
-84 GKNAIGKGHE
+84 GVA
-94 YTQQFDAQVEQLA
+94 AQLA
-107 MSLPDEQA
+107 RTGESSV
-115 RNAFMQQAQQQRIQ
+115 RR
-129 FTTQAGR
+129 
-136 HEIGQINAYEEGQF
+136 
-150 QATLLNNGKNAAALY
+150 AAATAVRATP
-165 GDNAAYV
+165 D
-172 LANKQTFQQIEDYG
+172 
-186 IAHGWSDEQ
+186 IA
-195 IQAKKIEF
+195 
-203 KEKVADAALS
+203 
-213 QWSANNATAFIQSN
+213 
-227 GELSDTAA
+227 
-235 GARRAVADS
+235 
-244 DSSERARGIRNNNP
+244 
-258 GNLEYSKTNPW
+258 
-269 VGQTGDDGR
+269 
-278 FAKFE
+278 
-283 TPEHGI
+283 
-289 RALGR
+289 
-294 NLMSYQRQ
+294 
-302 GIDTVSEIINRWAPP
+302 
-317 TDKNDTMSYIKAVCE
+317 
-332 QLGVSAD
+332 
-339 EPLDASNPDTLKALC
+339 
-354 AAIIHHENGSQPYS
+354 
-368 DQQLTAGVSAAL
+368 
-380 GLSTIPTNTK
+380 
-390 RYTGNAAFDA
+390 
-400 ASPEAQASFMRQAD
+400 
-414 QLRRQ
+414 
-419 QQAEYKTMID
+419 
-429 SQVRDATAAYMRG
+429 
-442 VEFPNPPGEADFIA
+442 
-456 AYGVREGNLR
+456 

-522 FINSRGESTNAPNF
+522 FINSRGESTSTPNF
-536 SPVDVDAALAAN
+536 SPVDIDAALAAN

-640 LLPRGD
+640 LLSRGD

-662 NLTKQ
+662 NLTEQ

-756 PDEVAPFEPDK
+756 PDEVAPFEPGK
-767 ILQQA
+767 ILQQT
-772 EQKMMADQAG
+772 EQKMMSDQAG

-807 GNPQSRSAREVLDEA
+807 GNPQSRSAREVLDET

>member
-1 MPVVPTVSGR
+1 MSYFGLNPVNQNQQLDEAASNPVGFNSDVGFFDNAVGAALSGLYSGLVAKPDQLLWAGMDKIVSPIAQLVNENTSLNDTSVSYIAEQR
-11 QVQSRGVQSAGLQT
+11 KLAEQQVKRLTPDAATTGTAGQVLYGL
-25 FSQPGIGD
+25 FDMG
-33 AFVRAGTEAIDVFG
+33 G
-47 QAKQRANIAL
+47 QAVVGTTLGGPVGGAAAVTSLQGFSEFERLTAQGVDFRT
-57 AQEASLNLSQIS
+57 AQEAGLVQGITAGAGTLIPMSL
-69 SDLLNNPETGLLNLK
+69 GLRAGGALAE
-84 GKNAIGKGHE
+84 GVA
-94 YTQQFDAQVEQLA
+94 AQLA
-107 MSLPDEQA
+107 RTGESSV
-115 RNAFMQQAQQQRIQ
+115 RR
-129 FTTQAGR
+129 
-136 HEIGQINAYEEGQF
+136 
-150 QATLLNNGKNAAALY
+150 AAA
-165 GDNAAYV
+165 
-172 LANKQTFQQIEDYG
+172 
-186 IAHGWSDEQ
+186 
-195 IQAKKIEF
+195 
-203 KEKVADAALS
+203 
-213 QWSANNATAFIQSN
+213 TA
-227 GELSDTAA
+227 
-235 GARRAVADS
+235 
-244 DSSERARGIRNNNP
+244 
-258 GNLEYSKTNPW
+258 
-269 VGQTGDDGR
+269 
-278 FAKFE
+278 
-283 TPEHGI
+283 I
-289 RALGR
+289 RA
-294 NLMSYQRQ
+294 
-302 GIDTVSEIINRWAPP
+302 T
-317 TDKNDTMSYIKAVCE
+317 
-332 QLGVSAD
+332 
-339 EPLDASNPDTLKALC
+339 PD
-354 AAIIHHENGSQPYS
+354 
-368 DQQLTAGVSAAL
+368 
-380 GLSTIPTNTK
+380 
-390 RYTGNAAFDA
+390 
-400 ASPEAQASFMRQAD
+400 
-414 QLRRQ
+414 
-419 QQAEYKTMID
+419 
-429 SQVRDATAAYMRG
+429 
-442 VEFPNPPGEADFIA
+442 IA
-456 AYGVREGNLR
+456 

-522 FINSRGESTNAPNF
+522 FINSRGESTSAPNF
-536 SPVDVDAALAAN
+536 SPVDIDAALAAN

-640 LLPRGD
+640 LLSRGD
-646 RQVYQ
+646 RKVYQ

-662 NLTKQ
+662 NLTEQ

-756 PDEVAPFEPDK
+756 PDEVAPFEPGK
-767 ILQQA
+767 ILQQT
-772 EQKMMADQAG
+772 EQKMMADPAG

>member
-1 MPVVPTVSGR
+1 MSYFGLNPVNQNQQLDEAASNPAGFNSDVGFFDNAVGAALSGLYSGLVAKPDQLLWAGMDKIVSPIAQFVNENTSFNDTSVSYIAEQR
-11 QVQSRGVQSAGLQT
+11 KLAEQQVKQLTPDAATTGTAGQVLYGL
-25 FSQPGIGD
+25 FDMG
-33 AFVRAGTEAIDVFG
+33 G
-47 QAKQRANIAL
+47 QAVVGTTLGGPVGGAAAVTSLQGFSEFERLTAQGVDFRT
-57 AQEASLNLSQIS
+57 AQEAGLVQGITAGAGTLIPMSL
-69 SDLLNNPETGLLNLK
+69 GLRAGGALAE
-84 GKNAIGKGHE
+84 GVA
-94 YTQQFDAQVEQLA
+94 AQLA
-107 MSLPDEQA
+107 RTGESSV
-115 RNAFMQQAQQQRIQ
+115 RR
-129 FTTQAGR
+129 
-136 HEIGQINAYEEGQF
+136 
-150 QATLLNNGKNAAALY
+150 AAATAVRATP
-165 GDNAAYV
+165 D
-172 LANKQTFQQIEDYG
+172 
-186 IAHGWSDEQ
+186 IA
-195 IQAKKIEF
+195 
-203 KEKVADAALS
+203 
-213 QWSANNATAFIQSN
+213 
-227 GELSDTAA
+227 
-235 GARRAVADS
+235 
-244 DSSERARGIRNNNP
+244 
-258 GNLEYSKTNPW
+258 
-269 VGQTGDDGR
+269 
-278 FAKFE
+278 
-283 TPEHGI
+283 
-289 RALGR
+289 
-294 NLMSYQRQ
+294 
-302 GIDTVSEIINRWAPP
+302 
-317 TDKNDTMSYIKAVCE
+317 
-332 QLGVSAD
+332 
-339 EPLDASNPDTLKALC
+339 
-354 AAIIHHENGSQPYS
+354 
-368 DQQLTAGVSAAL
+368 
-380 GLSTIPTNTK
+380 
-390 RYTGNAAFDA
+390 
-400 ASPEAQASFMRQAD
+400 
-414 QLRRQ
+414 
-419 QQAEYKTMID
+419 
-429 SQVRDATAAYMRG
+429 
-442 VEFPNPPGEADFIA
+442 
-456 AYGVREGNLR
+456 

-522 FINSRGESTNAPNF
+522 FINSRGESTSAPNF
-536 SPVDVDAALAAN
+536 SPVDIDAALAAN

-662 NLTKQ
+662 NLTEQ

-679 GKALSRARSDKQA
+679 GKALSRTRSDKQA

-756 PDEVAPFEPDK
+756 PGEVAPFEPDK

>member
-1 MPVVPTVSGR
+1 MSYFGLNPVNQNQQLDEAVSNPAGFNSDVGFFDNAVGAALSGLYSGLVAKPDQLLWAGMDKIVSPIAQFVNENTSLNDTSVSYIAEQR
-11 QVQSRGVQSAGLQT
+11 KLAEQQVKRLTPDAATTGTAGQVLYGL
-25 FSQPGIGD
+25 FDMG
-33 AFVRAGTEAIDVFG
+33 G
-47 QAKQRANIAL
+47 QAVVGTTLGGPVGGAAAVTSLQGFSEFERLTAQGVDFRT
-57 AQEASLNLSQIS
+57 AQEAGLVQGITAGAGTLIPMSL
-69 SDLLNNPETGLLNLK
+69 GLRAGGALAE
-84 GKNAIGKGHE
+84 GVA
-94 YTQQFDAQVEQLA
+94 AQLA
-107 MSLPDEQA
+107 RTGESSV
-115 RNAFMQQAQQQRIQ
+115 RR
-129 FTTQAGR
+129 
-136 HEIGQINAYEEGQF
+136 
-150 QATLLNNGKNAAALY
+150 AAATAVRATP
-165 GDNAAYV
+165 D
-172 LANKQTFQQIEDYG
+172 
-186 IAHGWSDEQ
+186 IA
-195 IQAKKIEF
+195 
-203 KEKVADAALS
+203 
-213 QWSANNATAFIQSN
+213 
-227 GELSDTAA
+227 
-235 GARRAVADS
+235 
-244 DSSERARGIRNNNP
+244 
-258 GNLEYSKTNPW
+258 
-269 VGQTGDDGR
+269 
-278 FAKFE
+278 
-283 TPEHGI
+283 
-289 RALGR
+289 
-294 NLMSYQRQ
+294 
-302 GIDTVSEIINRWAPP
+302 
-317 TDKNDTMSYIKAVCE
+317 
-332 QLGVSAD
+332 
-339 EPLDASNPDTLKALC
+339 
-354 AAIIHHENGSQPYS
+354 
-368 DQQLTAGVSAAL
+368 
-380 GLSTIPTNTK
+380 
-390 RYTGNAAFDA
+390 
-400 ASPEAQASFMRQAD
+400 
-414 QLRRQ
+414 
-419 QQAEYKTMID
+419 
-429 SQVRDATAAYMRG
+429 
-442 VEFPNPPGEADFIA
+442 
-456 AYGVREGNLR
+456 

-522 FINSRGESTNAPNF
+522 FINSRGESTSAPNF
-536 SPVDVDAALAAN
+536 SPVDIDAALAAN

-662 NLTKQ
+662 NLTEQ

-742 AQAVS
+742 VQAVS

-772 EQKMMADQAG
+772 EQKMMADQAE

>member
-1 MPVVPTVSGR
+1 MSYFGLNPVNQNQQLDEAASNPAGFNSDVGFFDNAVGAALSGLYSGLVAKPDQLLWAGMDKIVSPIAQFVNENTSLNDTSVSYIAEQR
-11 QVQSRGVQSAGLQT
+11 KLAEQQVKRLTPDAATTGTAGQVLYGL
-25 FSQPGIGD
+25 FDMG
-33 AFVRAGTEAIDVFG
+33 G
-47 QAKQRANIAL
+47 QAVVGTTLGGPVGGAAAVTSLQGFSEFERLTAQGVDFRT
-57 AQEASLNLSQIS
+57 AQEAGLVQGITAGAGTLIPMSL
-69 SDLLNNPETGLLNLK
+69 GLRAGGALAE
-84 GKNAIGKGHE
+84 GVA
-94 YTQQFDAQVEQLA
+94 AQLA
-107 MSLPDEQA
+107 RTGESSV
-115 RNAFMQQAQQQRIQ
+115 RR
-129 FTTQAGR
+129 
-136 HEIGQINAYEEGQF
+136 
-150 QATLLNNGKNAAALY
+150 AAATAVRATP
-165 GDNAAYV
+165 D
-172 LANKQTFQQIEDYG
+172 
-186 IAHGWSDEQ
+186 IA
-195 IQAKKIEF
+195 
-203 KEKVADAALS
+203 
-213 QWSANNATAFIQSN
+213 
-227 GELSDTAA
+227 
-235 GARRAVADS
+235 
-244 DSSERARGIRNNNP
+244 
-258 GNLEYSKTNPW
+258 
-269 VGQTGDDGR
+269 
-278 FAKFE
+278 
-283 TPEHGI
+283 
-289 RALGR
+289 
-294 NLMSYQRQ
+294 
-302 GIDTVSEIINRWAPP
+302 
-317 TDKNDTMSYIKAVCE
+317 
-332 QLGVSAD
+332 
-339 EPLDASNPDTLKALC
+339 
-354 AAIIHHENGSQPYS
+354 
-368 DQQLTAGVSAAL
+368 
-380 GLSTIPTNTK
+380 
-390 RYTGNAAFDA
+390 
-400 ASPEAQASFMRQAD
+400 
-414 QLRRQ
+414 
-419 QQAEYKTMID
+419 
-429 SQVRDATAAYMRG
+429 
-442 VEFPNPPGEADFIA
+442 
-456 AYGVREGNLR
+456 

-522 FINSRGESTNAPNF
+522 FINSRSESTSAPNF
-536 SPVDVDAALAAN
+536 SPVDIDAALAAN
-548 AAHHAEIDIAPGV
+548 ASHHAEIDIAPGV

-662 NLTKQ
+662 NFTEQ

-756 PDEVAPFEPDK
+756 PDEVAPFEPGK
-767 ILQQA
+767 ILQQT
-772 EQKMMADQAG
+772 EQKMMADPAG

>member
-1 MPVVPTVSGR
+1 MSYFGLNPVNQNQQLDEAASNPAGFNSDVGFFDNAVGAALSGLYSGLVAKPDQLLWAGMDKIVSPIAQFVNENTSFNDTSVSYIAEQR
-11 QVQSRGVQSAGLQT
+11 KLAEQQVKRLTPDAATTGTAGQVLYGVFDMG
-25 FSQPGIGD
+25 
-33 AFVRAGTEAIDVFG
+33 G
-47 QAKQRANIAL
+47 QAVVGTTLGGPVGGAAAVTSLQGFSEFERLTAQGVDFRT
-57 AQEASLNLSQIS
+57 AQEAGLVQGITAGAGTLIPMSL
-69 SDLLNNPETGLLNLK
+69 GLRAGGALAE
-84 GKNAIGKGHE
+84 GVA
-94 YTQQFDAQVEQLA
+94 AQLA
-107 MSLPDEQA
+107 RTGESSV
-115 RNAFMQQAQQQRIQ
+115 RR
-129 FTTQAGR
+129 
-136 HEIGQINAYEEGQF
+136 
-150 QATLLNNGKNAAALY
+150 AAATAVRATP
-165 GDNAAYV
+165 D
-172 LANKQTFQQIEDYG
+172 
-186 IAHGWSDEQ
+186 IA
-195 IQAKKIEF
+195 
-203 KEKVADAALS
+203 
-213 QWSANNATAFIQSN
+213 
-227 GELSDTAA
+227 
-235 GARRAVADS
+235 
-244 DSSERARGIRNNNP
+244 
-258 GNLEYSKTNPW
+258 
-269 VGQTGDDGR
+269 
-278 FAKFE
+278 
-283 TPEHGI
+283 
-289 RALGR
+289 
-294 NLMSYQRQ
+294 
-302 GIDTVSEIINRWAPP
+302 
-317 TDKNDTMSYIKAVCE
+317 
-332 QLGVSAD
+332 
-339 EPLDASNPDTLKALC
+339 
-354 AAIIHHENGSQPYS
+354 
-368 DQQLTAGVSAAL
+368 
-380 GLSTIPTNTK
+380 
-390 RYTGNAAFDA
+390 
-400 ASPEAQASFMRQAD
+400 
-414 QLRRQ
+414 
-419 QQAEYKTMID
+419 
-429 SQVRDATAAYMRG
+429 
-442 VEFPNPPGEADFIA
+442 
-456 AYGVREGNLR
+456 

-522 FINSRGESTNAPNF
+522 FINSRGESTSAPNF

-662 NLTKQ
+662 NLTEQ

-772 EQKMMADQAG
+772 EQKMMSDQAG

>member
-1 MPVVPTVSGR
+1 MSYFGLNPVNQNQQLDEAASNPAGFNSDVGFFDNAVGAALSGLYSGLVAKPDQLLWAGMDKIVSPIAQFVNENTSLNDTSVSYIAEQR
-11 QVQSRGVQSAGLQT
+11 KLAEQQVKRLTPDAATTGTAGQVLYGL
-25 FSQPGIGD
+25 FDMG
-33 AFVRAGTEAIDVFG
+33 G
-47 QAKQRANIAL
+47 QAVVGTTLGGPVGGAAAVTSLQGFSEFERLTAQGVDFRT
-57 AQEASLNLSQIS
+57 AQEAGLVQGITAGAGTLIPMSL
-69 SDLLNNPETGLLNLK
+69 GLRAGGALAE
-84 GKNAIGKGHE
+84 GVA
-94 YTQQFDAQVEQLA
+94 AQLA
-107 MSLPDEQA
+107 RTGESSV
-115 RNAFMQQAQQQRIQ
+115 RR
-129 FTTQAGR
+129 
-136 HEIGQINAYEEGQF
+136 
-150 QATLLNNGKNAAALY
+150 AAATAVRATP
-165 GDNAAYV
+165 D
-172 LANKQTFQQIEDYG
+172 
-186 IAHGWSDEQ
+186 IA
-195 IQAKKIEF
+195 
-203 KEKVADAALS
+203 
-213 QWSANNATAFIQSN
+213 
-227 GELSDTAA
+227 
-235 GARRAVADS
+235 
-244 DSSERARGIRNNNP
+244 
-258 GNLEYSKTNPW
+258 
-269 VGQTGDDGR
+269 
-278 FAKFE
+278 
-283 TPEHGI
+283 
-289 RALGR
+289 
-294 NLMSYQRQ
+294 
-302 GIDTVSEIINRWAPP
+302 
-317 TDKNDTMSYIKAVCE
+317 
-332 QLGVSAD
+332 
-339 EPLDASNPDTLKALC
+339 
-354 AAIIHHENGSQPYS
+354 
-368 DQQLTAGVSAAL
+368 
-380 GLSTIPTNTK
+380 
-390 RYTGNAAFDA
+390 
-400 ASPEAQASFMRQAD
+400 
-414 QLRRQ
+414 
-419 QQAEYKTMID
+419 
-429 SQVRDATAAYMRG
+429 
-442 VEFPNPPGEADFIA
+442 
-456 AYGVREGNLR
+456 

-522 FINSRGESTNAPNF
+522 FINSRGESTSAPNF

-662 NLTKQ
+662 NLTEQ

-674 EPTGS
+674 DSAGS

>member
-1 MPVVPTVSGR
+1 MAKPDQLLWAGMDKIVSPIAQLVNENTSLNDTSVSYIAEQR
-11 QVQSRGVQSAGLQT
+11 KLAEQQVKRLTPDAATTGTAGQVLYGL
-25 FSQPGIGD
+25 FDMG
-33 AFVRAGTEAIDVFG
+33 G
-47 QAKQRANIAL
+47 QAVVGTTLGGPVGGAAAVTSLQGFSEFERLTAQGVDFRT
-57 AQEASLNLSQIS
+57 AQEAGLVQGITAGAGTLIPMSL
-69 SDLLNNPETGLLNLK
+69 GLRAGGALAE
-84 GKNAIGKGHE
+84 GVA
-94 YTQQFDAQVEQLA
+94 AQLA
-107 MSLPDEQA
+107 
-115 RNAFMQQAQQQRIQ
+115 R
-129 FTTQAGR
+129 AGESSVR
-136 HEIGQINAYEEGQF
+136 R
-150 QATLLNNGKNAAALY
+150 AAATAVRATP
-165 GDNAAYV
+165 D
-172 LANKQTFQQIEDYG
+172 
-186 IAHGWSDEQ
+186 IA
-195 IQAKKIEF
+195 
-203 KEKVADAALS
+203 
-213 QWSANNATAFIQSN
+213 
-227 GELSDTAA
+227 
-235 GARRAVADS
+235 
-244 DSSERARGIRNNNP
+244 
-258 GNLEYSKTNPW
+258 
-269 VGQTGDDGR
+269 
-278 FAKFE
+278 
-283 TPEHGI
+283 
-289 RALGR
+289 
-294 NLMSYQRQ
+294 
-302 GIDTVSEIINRWAPP
+302 
-317 TDKNDTMSYIKAVCE
+317 
-332 QLGVSAD
+332 
-339 EPLDASNPDTLKALC
+339 
-354 AAIIHHENGSQPYS
+354 
-368 DQQLTAGVSAAL
+368 
-380 GLSTIPTNTK
+380 
-390 RYTGNAAFDA
+390 
-400 ASPEAQASFMRQAD
+400 
-414 QLRRQ
+414 
-419 QQAEYKTMID
+419 
-429 SQVRDATAAYMRG
+429 
-442 VEFPNPPGEADFIA
+442 
-456 AYGVREGNLR
+456 

-522 FINSRGESTNAPNF
+522 FINSRGESTSAPNF
-536 SPVDVDAALAAN
+536 SPVDIDAALAAN

-640 LLPRGD
+640 LLSRGD

-662 NLTKQ
+662 NLTEQ

-674 EPTGS
+674 ESTGS

-692 RLRDIDQRIRQ
+692 RLRDIEQRIRQ

-772 EQKMMADQAG
+772 EQKMMSDQAG

>member
-1 MPVVPTVSGR
+1 MSYFGLNPVNQNQQLDEAASNPAGFNSDVGFFDNAVGAALSGLYSGLVAKPDQLLWAGMDKIVSPIAQFINENTSLNDTSVSYIAEQR
-11 QVQSRGVQSAGLQT
+11 KLAEQQVKRLTPDAATTGTAGQVLYGL
-25 FSQPGIGD
+25 FDMG
-33 AFVRAGTEAIDVFG
+33 G
-47 QAKQRANIAL
+47 QAVVGTTLGGPVGGAAAVTSLQGFSEFERLTAQGVDFRT
-57 AQEASLNLSQIS
+57 AQEAGLVQGITAGSGTLIPMSL
-69 SDLLNNPETGLLNLK
+69 GLRAGGALAE
-84 GKNAIGKGHE
+84 GVA
-94 YTQQFDAQVEQLA
+94 AQLA
-107 MSLPDEQA
+107 
-115 RNAFMQQAQQQRIQ
+115 R
-129 FTTQAGR
+129 AGESSVR
-136 HEIGQINAYEEGQF
+136 R
-150 QATLLNNGKNAAALY
+150 AAATAVRATP
-165 GDNAAYV
+165 D
-172 LANKQTFQQIEDYG
+172 
-186 IAHGWSDEQ
+186 IA
-195 IQAKKIEF
+195 
-203 KEKVADAALS
+203 
-213 QWSANNATAFIQSN
+213 
-227 GELSDTAA
+227 
-235 GARRAVADS
+235 
-244 DSSERARGIRNNNP
+244 
-258 GNLEYSKTNPW
+258 
-269 VGQTGDDGR
+269 
-278 FAKFE
+278 
-283 TPEHGI
+283 
-289 RALGR
+289 
-294 NLMSYQRQ
+294 
-302 GIDTVSEIINRWAPP
+302 
-317 TDKNDTMSYIKAVCE
+317 
-332 QLGVSAD
+332 
-339 EPLDASNPDTLKALC
+339 
-354 AAIIHHENGSQPYS
+354 
-368 DQQLTAGVSAAL
+368 
-380 GLSTIPTNTK
+380 
-390 RYTGNAAFDA
+390 
-400 ASPEAQASFMRQAD
+400 
-414 QLRRQ
+414 
-419 QQAEYKTMID
+419 
-429 SQVRDATAAYMRG
+429 
-442 VEFPNPPGEADFIA
+442 
-456 AYGVREGNLR
+456 

-483 AKTLRDGGYSEMA
+483 AKTLRDGGHSEMA

-522 FINSRGESTNAPNF
+522 FINPRGESTNAPNF
-536 SPVDVDAALAAN
+536 SPVDIDAALAAN

-662 NLTKQ
+662 NLTEQ

-674 EPTGS
+674 ESTGS

-772 EQKMMADQAG
+772 EQKMMSDQAG

>member
-1 MPVVPTVSGR
+1 MSYFGLNPVNQNQQLDEAASNPAGFNSDVGFFDNAVGAALSGLYSGLVAKPDQLLWAGMDKIVSPIAQFVNENTSLNDTSVSYIAEQR
-11 QVQSRGVQSAGLQT
+11 KLAEQQVKRLTPDAATTGTAGQVLYGL
-25 FSQPGIGD
+25 FDMG
-33 AFVRAGTEAIDVFG
+33 G
-47 QAKQRANIAL
+47 QAVVGTTLGGPVGGAAAVTSLQGFSEFERLTAQGVDFRT
-57 AQEASLNLSQIS
+57 AQEAGLVQGITAGAGTLIPMSL
-69 SDLLNNPETGLLNLK
+69 GLRAGGALAE
-84 GKNAIGKGHE
+84 GVA
-94 YTQQFDAQVEQLA
+94 AQLA
-107 MSLPDEQA
+107 RTGESSV
-115 RNAFMQQAQQQRIQ
+115 RR
-129 FTTQAGR
+129 
-136 HEIGQINAYEEGQF
+136 
-150 QATLLNNGKNAAALY
+150 AAATAVRATP
-165 GDNAAYV
+165 D
-172 LANKQTFQQIEDYG
+172 
-186 IAHGWSDEQ
+186 IA
-195 IQAKKIEF
+195 
-203 KEKVADAALS
+203 
-213 QWSANNATAFIQSN
+213 
-227 GELSDTAA
+227 
-235 GARRAVADS
+235 
-244 DSSERARGIRNNNP
+244 
-258 GNLEYSKTNPW
+258 
-269 VGQTGDDGR
+269 
-278 FAKFE
+278 
-283 TPEHGI
+283 
-289 RALGR
+289 
-294 NLMSYQRQ
+294 
-302 GIDTVSEIINRWAPP
+302 
-317 TDKNDTMSYIKAVCE
+317 
-332 QLGVSAD
+332 
-339 EPLDASNPDTLKALC
+339 
-354 AAIIHHENGSQPYS
+354 
-368 DQQLTAGVSAAL
+368 
-380 GLSTIPTNTK
+380 
-390 RYTGNAAFDA
+390 
-400 ASPEAQASFMRQAD
+400 
-414 QLRRQ
+414 
-419 QQAEYKTMID
+419 
-429 SQVRDATAAYMRG
+429 
-442 VEFPNPPGEADFIA
+442 
-456 AYGVREGNLR
+456 

-536 SPVDVDAALAAN
+536 SPVDIDAALAAN

-651 SEIANSQRIIE
+651 SEIANSQRIIA
-662 NLTKQ
+662 NLTEQ

-772 EQKMMADQAG
+772 EQKMMSDQAG

>member
-1 MPVVPTVSGR
+1 MSYFGLNPVNQNQQLDEAASNPAGFNSDVGFFDNAVGAALSGLYSGLVAKPDQLLWAGMDKIVSPIAQFVNENTSLNDTSVSYIAEQR
-11 QVQSRGVQSAGLQT
+11 KLAEQQVKRLTPDAATTGTAGQVLYGL
-25 FSQPGIGD
+25 FDMG
-33 AFVRAGTEAIDVFG
+33 G
-47 QAKQRANIAL
+47 QAVVGTTLGGPVGGAAAVTSLQGFSEFERLTAQGVDFRT
-57 AQEASLNLSQIS
+57 AQEAGLVQGITAGAGTLIPMSL
-69 SDLLNNPETGLLNLK
+69 GLRAGGAL
-84 GKNAIGKGHE
+84 
-94 YTQQFDAQVEQLA
+94 VEGVAAQLA
-107 MSLPDEQA
+107 RTGESSV
-115 RNAFMQQAQQQRIQ
+115 RR
-129 FTTQAGR
+129 
-136 HEIGQINAYEEGQF
+136 
-150 QATLLNNGKNAAALY
+150 AAATAVRATP
-165 GDNAAYV
+165 D
-172 LANKQTFQQIEDYG
+172 
-186 IAHGWSDEQ
+186 IA
-195 IQAKKIEF
+195 
-203 KEKVADAALS
+203 
-213 QWSANNATAFIQSN
+213 
-227 GELSDTAA
+227 
-235 GARRAVADS
+235 
-244 DSSERARGIRNNNP
+244 
-258 GNLEYSKTNPW
+258 
-269 VGQTGDDGR
+269 
-278 FAKFE
+278 
-283 TPEHGI
+283 
-289 RALGR
+289 
-294 NLMSYQRQ
+294 
-302 GIDTVSEIINRWAPP
+302 
-317 TDKNDTMSYIKAVCE
+317 
-332 QLGVSAD
+332 
-339 EPLDASNPDTLKALC
+339 
-354 AAIIHHENGSQPYS
+354 
-368 DQQLTAGVSAAL
+368 
-380 GLSTIPTNTK
+380 
-390 RYTGNAAFDA
+390 
-400 ASPEAQASFMRQAD
+400 
-414 QLRRQ
+414 
-419 QQAEYKTMID
+419 
-429 SQVRDATAAYMRG
+429 
-442 VEFPNPPGEADFIA
+442 
-456 AYGVREGNLR
+456 

-474 FGMAQRGLT
+474 LGMAQRGLT

-536 SPVDVDAALAAN
+536 SPVDIDAALAAN

-662 NLTKQ
+662 NLTEQ

-772 EQKMMADQAG
+772 EQKMMSDQAG

-822 NRESEQAIQ
+822 NRESVQAIQ

>member
-1 MPVVPTVSGR
+1 MSYFGLNPGNQNQQLDEAASNPAGFNSDVGFFDNAVGAALSGLYSGLVAKPDQLLWAGMDKIVSTIAQFINENTSLNDTSVSYIAEQR
-11 QVQSRGVQSAGLQT
+11 KLAEQQVKRLTPDAATTGTAGQVLYGL
-25 FSQPGIGD
+25 FDMG
-33 AFVRAGTEAIDVFG
+33 G
-47 QAKQRANIAL
+47 QAVVGTTLGGPVGGAAAVTSLQGFSEFERLTAQGVDFRA
-57 AQEASLNLSQIS
+57 AQEAGLVQGITAGAGTLIPMSL
-69 SDLLNNPETGLLNLK
+69 GLRAGGALAE
-84 GKNAIGKGHE
+84 GVA
-94 YTQQFDAQVEQLA
+94 AQLA
-107 MSLPDEQA
+107 RTGESSV
-115 RNAFMQQAQQQRIQ
+115 RR
-129 FTTQAGR
+129 
-136 HEIGQINAYEEGQF
+136 
-150 QATLLNNGKNAAALY
+150 AAATAVRATP
-165 GDNAAYV
+165 D
-172 LANKQTFQQIEDYG
+172 
-186 IAHGWSDEQ
+186 IA
-195 IQAKKIEF
+195 
-203 KEKVADAALS
+203 
-213 QWSANNATAFIQSN
+213 
-227 GELSDTAA
+227 
-235 GARRAVADS
+235 
-244 DSSERARGIRNNNP
+244 
-258 GNLEYSKTNPW
+258 
-269 VGQTGDDGR
+269 
-278 FAKFE
+278 
-283 TPEHGI
+283 
-289 RALGR
+289 
-294 NLMSYQRQ
+294 
-302 GIDTVSEIINRWAPP
+302 
-317 TDKNDTMSYIKAVCE
+317 
-332 QLGVSAD
+332 
-339 EPLDASNPDTLKALC
+339 
-354 AAIIHHENGSQPYS
+354 
-368 DQQLTAGVSAAL
+368 
-380 GLSTIPTNTK
+380 
-390 RYTGNAAFDA
+390 
-400 ASPEAQASFMRQAD
+400 
-414 QLRRQ
+414 
-419 QQAEYKTMID
+419 
-429 SQVRDATAAYMRG
+429 
-442 VEFPNPPGEADFIA
+442 
-456 AYGVREGNLR
+456 

-522 FINSRGESTNAPNF
+522 FINSRGESTSAPNF
-536 SPVDVDAALAAN
+536 SPVDIDAALAAN

-618 SVDDGVTARAI
+618 SVDDGITARAI

-662 NLTKQ
+662 NLTEQ

-756 PDEVAPFEPDK
+756 PDEVAPFEPGK
-767 ILQQA
+767 ILQQT
-772 EQKMMADQAG
+772 EQKMMADPAG

>member
-1 MPVVPTVSGR
+1 MSYFGLNPVNQNQQLDEAASNPVGFNSDVGFFDNAVGAALSGLYSGLVAKPDQLLWAGMDKIVSPIAQFVNENTSLNDTSVSYIAEQR
-11 QVQSRGVQSAGLQT
+11 KLAEQQVKRLTPDAATTGTAGQVLYGL
-25 FSQPGIGD
+25 FDMG
-33 AFVRAGTEAIDVFG
+33 G
-47 QAKQRANIAL
+47 QAVIGTTLGGPVGGAAAVTSLQGFSEFERLTAQGVDFRT
-57 AQEASLNLSQIS
+57 AQEAGLVQGITAGAGTLIPMSL
-69 SDLLNNPETGLLNLK
+69 GLRAGGALAE
-84 GKNAIGKGHE
+84 GVA
-94 YTQQFDAQVEQLA
+94 AQLA
-107 MSLPDEQA
+107 RTGESSV
-115 RNAFMQQAQQQRIQ
+115 RR
-129 FTTQAGR
+129 
-136 HEIGQINAYEEGQF
+136 
-150 QATLLNNGKNAAALY
+150 AAATAVRATP
-165 GDNAAYV
+165 D
-172 LANKQTFQQIEDYG
+172 
-186 IAHGWSDEQ
+186 IA
-195 IQAKKIEF
+195 
-203 KEKVADAALS
+203 
-213 QWSANNATAFIQSN
+213 
-227 GELSDTAA
+227 
-235 GARRAVADS
+235 
-244 DSSERARGIRNNNP
+244 
-258 GNLEYSKTNPW
+258 
-269 VGQTGDDGR
+269 
-278 FAKFE
+278 
-283 TPEHGI
+283 
-289 RALGR
+289 
-294 NLMSYQRQ
+294 
-302 GIDTVSEIINRWAPP
+302 
-317 TDKNDTMSYIKAVCE
+317 
-332 QLGVSAD
+332 
-339 EPLDASNPDTLKALC
+339 
-354 AAIIHHENGSQPYS
+354 
-368 DQQLTAGVSAAL
+368 
-380 GLSTIPTNTK
+380 
-390 RYTGNAAFDA
+390 
-400 ASPEAQASFMRQAD
+400 
-414 QLRRQ
+414 
-419 QQAEYKTMID
+419 
-429 SQVRDATAAYMRG
+429 
-442 VEFPNPPGEADFIA
+442 
-456 AYGVREGNLR
+456 

-522 FINSRGESTNAPNF
+522 FINSRGESTSAPNF
-536 SPVDVDAALAAN
+536 SPVDIDAALAAN

-596 ASFSEIPGRKSLL
+596 ASFSEIPGRKNLL

-662 NLTKQ
+662 NLTEQ

-772 EQKMMADQAG
+772 EQKIMSDQAG